1 METHTTLATLEDEEI
16 AVPVENANWVVN
28 ASLLWAHRRRLA
40 IVGFAAFWVSM
51 GAVCLIPKQYK
62 SSASIMP
69 PDSSGSGSL
78 MLAALFG
85 HSGSTG
91 SGGLGGLGS
100 LANGLLGMHNST
112 ALYTGLLHSGTI
124 TGHILDRFD
133 LQHVYHKRYRVDAV
147 KHLVRLTKV
156 AEDKKSGV
164 LTITVED
171 TDRVRARDIAQA
183 YLDELNKLVVRTNTS
198 SAHRERV
205 FIQNRLTSVKADLE
219 KAQLALAAFSSTH
232 TTIDIKEQTRA
243 MVDASAKLQAQ
254 LLIDQSELGSLQQ
267 IYGSGNIRVRAAE
280 ARIGMLQK
288 QLNTMSGKST
298 PLPADGSGDAGAN
311 SADND
316 TSVTPA
322 ASSSTDSAELYP
334 SLRQIPRLAV
344 PYADLYRRVR
354 VEESIFELLTQQYE
368 LASVE
373 EAKDIPIVSVID
385 APGIAEKKAF
395 PPRALLTLL
404 LTFLTLVVVSAHI
417 ILRAR
422 WEQVD
427 PADSRKIL
435 FQHIVFTVGRRF
447 RQLNPRTRGAL

>member
-1 METHTTLATLEDEEI
+1 MEMHTTLAALEAEEI
-16 AVPVENANWVVN
+16 AVPVENANWIVN

-40 IVGFAAFWVSM
+40 IVGFIAFWVSM
-51 GAVCLIPKQYK
+51 GVVCLIPKQYK
-62 SSASIMP
+62 STASIMP

-91 SGGLGGLGS
+91 SSGLGGLGS
-100 LANGLLGMHNST
+100 LANGLLGMHSST

-124 TGHILDRFD
+124 TGHILDRFN
-133 LQHVYHKRYRVDAV
+133 LQHVYRKRYRVDAV

-156 AEDKKSGV
+156 TEDKKSGV

-183 YLDELNKLVVRTNTS
+183 YLDELNQLVVRTNTS

-298 PLPADGSGDAGAN
+298 PLPADGGGDAEAN
-311 SADND
+311 SADSGANATLD
-316 TSVTPA
+316 T
-322 ASSSTDSAELYP
+322 SSTDTDELYP

-354 VEESIFELLTQQYE
+354 VEESIFEMLTQQYE

-404 LTFLTLVVVSAHI
+404 LTFLALAAVSAHI

-427 PADSRKIL
+427 PADPRKIL
-435 FQHIVFTVGRRF
+435 FQQIAFTVGRRA
-447 RQLNPRTRGAL
+447 RQLNPRVRGAL